1 MNFLKSIS
9 ILALTLSLTACG
21 GPDSSIASTMIGDVI
36 DESGRI
42 TSATSLFQPDTE
54 EIFVTAIIA
63 DLDSEIKIRGE
74 WWFMPEDFK
83 ISVFPLTSDG
93 TENILHFS
101 LTKPDEGWPQG
112 DYEMRIFLDD
122 RTESDSIIPF
132 EIRPL
137 GVAEPDEITELPES

>member
-1 MNFLKSIS
+1 MNLLKITS

-21 GPDSSIASTMIGDVI
+21 GPDSSIASTMMGDII

-42 TSATSLFQPDTE
+42 TSATSLFQPETE
-54 EIFVTAIIA
+54 EIFITAIIA
-63 DLDSEIKIRGE
+63 DLDDEIKIRGE
-74 WWFMPEDFK
+74 WWFLSENYK

-112 DYEMRIFLDD
+112 KYEMRIFLDD
-122 RTESDSIIPF
+122 RPEPESIIPF

-137 GVAEPDEITELPES
+137 GIAEPEEITEIPES